1 MIAVSDANGNPVGT
15 ATQTV
20 PPRSSIAKFVNEFVT
35 LPPDYYGQ
43 VIVSSST
50 GTASVIGLR
59 FTGAAFTTI
68 PETFR

>member
-1 MIAVSDANGNPVGT
+1 VGDATGNLVGT
-15 ATQTV
+15 ATQTLA
-20 PPRSSIAKFVNEFVT
+20 PRSSIAKFVNEFVT
-35 LPPDYYGQ
+35 LPPNHYGQ

-68 PETFR
+68 PENIR